1 MDVIEPDGEP
11 TAGPPVPPVEL
22 SAHST
27 SPDRTVFTEPGNPD
41 AWLSTDFTV
50 TCER

>member
-1 MDVIEPDGEP
+1 MAAPERGPEP
-11 TAGPPVPPVEL
+11 TDDPVAL

-27 SPDRTVFTEPGNPD
+27 SPDRTVFTEPGNCE
-41 AWLSTDFTV
+41 AWLSTDYTV